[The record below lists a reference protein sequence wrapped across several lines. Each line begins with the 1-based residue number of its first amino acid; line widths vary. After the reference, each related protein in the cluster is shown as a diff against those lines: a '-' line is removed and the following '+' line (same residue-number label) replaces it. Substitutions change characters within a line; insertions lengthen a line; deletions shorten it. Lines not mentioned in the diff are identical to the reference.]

1 METLLDKQGLRPPQ
15 DSRCGLEKV
24 LSTEQVGSV
33 KSVMLD
39 QFQNAQQILFDLTA
53 NYLEPLAT
61 AYDRLDYLAGLQAES
76 GDKYVHEKL
85 ADLYGAD
92 PVDQVISQCHL
103 EVFERLLEIPL
114 KAQGEELRAYLRALP
129 GSIEENAA
137 ICLKAGQNWIPRQ
150 APNYLKELY
159 CSNLRVLL
167 ELLQDGKSRARP
179 SN

>member
-1 METLLDKQGLRPPQ
+1 
-15 DSRCGLEKV
+15 
-24 LSTEQVGSV
+24 
-33 KSVMLD
+33 MLD

-53 NYLEPLAT
+53 NYLEPLPT
-61 AYDRLDYLAGLQAES
+61 AYDRLDYLAGLHAKS

-103 EVFERLLEIPL
+103 EVFERLLEMPL
-114 KAQGEELRAYLRALP
+114 KAQGEELHAYLKSLP
-129 GSIEENAA
+129 GSIKENAA
-137 ICLKAGQNWIPRQ
+137 ICLRAGQDWVPKQ

-167 ELLQDGKSRARP
+167 ELLQDHRSRVRP
-179 SN
+179 GN